1 MIYSTLNGKES
12 VRSPELRVVGSLELS
27 THHRVEHIIY
37 DRSVAQLEEVR
48 KEIVNIKPV
57 QFYAPSPQLIDV
69 YGSMSDNQ
77 WTNMFNSR
85 KERMLF

>member
-1 MIYSTLNGKES
+1 MTYSALNGKES
-12 VRSPELRVVGSLELS
+12 VRSPELRVVGSPELF
-27 THHRVEHIIY
+27 THHKVEHIIY

-48 KEIVNIKPV
+48 KEIANIKPV
-57 QFYAPSPQLIDV
+57 QFYAPSPQPIDV
-69 YGSMSDNQ
+69 YRPISENQ